1 MIVTLLFLQ
10 QRKDEKLTYMSAWM
24 VLPMLSRHGT
34 SCLSH
39 LLAVSIFYTLKERLF
54 GLLSV
59 GVLQKLKTSILNE
72 TQKKQQNI
80 IC

>member
-10 QRKDEKLTYMSAWM
+10 QRKDKKLTYMSAWM

-39 LLAVSIFYTLKERLF
+39 LLAVSIFYTLYFKGTFVLFERVGVFLSLQKRLF
-54 GLLSV
+54 
-59 GVLQKLKTSILNE
+59 
-72 TQKKQQNI
+72 
-80 IC
+80 